1 MTKLNDGIVSAN
13 NSLGERSQARTYTRN
28 RKLNDNLLATLY
40 DDNWIVKKFINGI
53 TTDMLRLDREIKVDL
68 ESDIDKKIERFC

>member
-53 TTDMLRLDREIKVDL
+53 TTDMLRLDREIKTDL
-68 ESDIDKKIERFC
+68 ESDIDKKIERFV